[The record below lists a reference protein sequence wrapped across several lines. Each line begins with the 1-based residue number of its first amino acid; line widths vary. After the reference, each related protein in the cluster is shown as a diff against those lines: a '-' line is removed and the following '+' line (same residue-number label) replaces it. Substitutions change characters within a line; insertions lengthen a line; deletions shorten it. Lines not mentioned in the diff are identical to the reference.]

1 MGRDPASVDA
11 DLVAQV
17 RARSRP
23 AAEAEVRAALA
34 PLTPAEEKRL
44 RSALLAPPPGPLG
57 PFGWADVARGTEPA
71 VAAAREISGYYALQ
85 AERDALAAMV
95 GARPA
100 QRPAAPPPG
109 RKSRAVRSAKRA
121 EISPRAQELL
131 GLFAY
136 HRDAPLVARSL
147 GVSLAELTAE
157 LDALQIR
164 RRAFALTRGS
174 YLPAATAAPGPR
186 GPPVR
191 RRTLA
196 QKPAPP
202 PPLPDPRS
210 ELKALLAEIGPRREA
225 LAQRLGL
232 SPAAVLARF
241 RAAGL
246 ERELALRERD
256 LIRALWSKHRASE
269 ARVAADLGVTPAR
282 LREIALERGLLREL
296 DAIRDRFRR
305 EARAARWPRQRLEQ
319 VLHRGAELREL
330 GLWEELNR
338 EVAARVGVIWK
349 SLHGKPQALALLGKK
364 LQIDREDAEKLRRLL
379 DLR

>member
-11 DLVAQV
+11 GLVAQV

-23 AAEAEVRAALA
+23 AAEIEVRAALA

-44 RSALLAPPPGPLG
+44 RSALLAPPLSPLG
-57 PFGWADVARGTEPA
+57 PFGWADVARGIEPA
-71 VAAAREISGYYALQ
+71 VATAREISGYYALQ

-95 GARPA
+95 GALPLPP
-100 QRPAAPPPG
+100 PAAPPPA
-109 RKSRAVRSAKRA
+109 RKARAAKPPKRA
-121 EISPRAQELL
+121 DSSPRAQELL

-136 HRDAPLVARSL
+136 HRDAPLVARSM

-164 RRAFALTRGS
+164 RKAFALTRGTDM
-174 YLPAATAAPGPR
+174 PRATATPGPK

-191 RRTLA
+191 RRTRA
-196 QKPAPP
+196 EKPAPP
-202 PPLPDPRS
+202 PPAPDAGS
-210 ELKALLAEIGPRREA
+210 ELKALLAETGPRRDA

-232 SPAAVLARF
+232 SPAALLARF

-269 ARVAADLGVTPAR
+269 GRVAAELGTTPAR
-282 LREIALERGLLREL
+282 LREIAHERGLLREL

-305 EARAARWPRQRLEQ
+305 EARAKKWPHQRLEQ
-319 VLHRGAELREL
+319 VLHRAAELREL
-330 GLWEELNR
+330 GLWDELHR
-338 EVAARVGVIWK
+338 EVAARVGVLWR
-349 SLHGKPQALALLGKK
+349 SLQGKPQALALLGQK
-364 LQIDREDAEKLRRLL
+364 LHLSGEDAEKLRRLL